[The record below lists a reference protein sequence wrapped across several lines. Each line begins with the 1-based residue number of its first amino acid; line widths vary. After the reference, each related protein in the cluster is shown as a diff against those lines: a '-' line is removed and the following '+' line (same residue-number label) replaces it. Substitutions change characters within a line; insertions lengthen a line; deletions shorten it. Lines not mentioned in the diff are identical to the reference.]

1 MLELN
6 DKNIISSAAAEKLIS
21 AHDGDAAL
29 LYLFLVR
36 EGGGL
41 EPAAGRLCRTL
52 RQMEDAEEK
61 LRRMGLLPLDGAVQ
75 PLSVSVPEPVD
86 AAEELPQYTA
96 EEISRRSAKD
106 PGFSSILDEASKVM
120 GKKLSGADMRVLFG
134 IYDYLGM
141 PAEVIMELLYY
152 CAEICEQRRGSG
164 DDSKPRRP
172 SARFIEK
179 EAYTWVNREI
189 MTLDQAEEY
198 IRLRRE
204 RRSRV
209 GGVKAAL
216 GIGGRELSASEEKY
230 ISSWLDMG
238 YDEGVIALAYDRT
251 VINTGGLKWQYMNK
265 ILLSWQAKNLHTVE
279 DIEREDPPRRGQV
292 KPSKNSGDKPIDIEW
307 LLSLADN
314 I

>member
-1 MLELN
+1 MREPS

-29 LYLFLVR
+29 LYLFLIH

-41 EPAAGRLCRTL
+41 EQAAGRLCRTL

-61 LRRMGLLPLDGAVQ
+61 LRRMGLLPGAGFAVPAGGRAG
-75 PLSVSVPEPVD
+75 PLD

-106 PGFSSILDEASKVM
+106 ADFTSILDEASKVM

-179 EAYTWVNREI
+179 EAYVWVNREI
-189 MTLDQAEEY
+189 MTLEQAEEY
-198 IRLRRE
+198 IRSRRE
-204 RRSRV
+204 RRGRV
-209 GGVKAAL
+209 GSVKAAL

-230 ISSWLDMG
+230 ISSWLGMG
-238 YDEGVIALAYDRT
+238 FDESVIALAYDRT

-265 ILLSWQAKNLHTVE
+265 ILLSWQEKSLRTVE
-279 DIEREDPPRRGQV
+279 DIQRADPPRTGRA
-292 KPSKNSGDKPIDIEW
+292 KPVRNSGDKPIDIDR
-307 LLSLADN
+307 LRSLVDK